1 MSCQADKGSNLQ
13 ARLERRL
20 QEVGI
25 HFICLRSSIQLT
37 LMAGWKYLLK
47 PNLIRLIPDT
57 ALVFRL
63 LAMVDKSIIPK
74 PPLLRVRTAAV
85 ARALDTVCL
94 GMKAIRA
101 TGKSPFFCREMISG
115 LVPLLKY
122 KSSPFLTINDA

>member
-1 MSCQADKGSNLQ
+1 MSRQADKVSNLQ

-25 HFICLRSSIQLT
+25 HFICLRSSTQLT
-37 LMAGWKYLLK
+37 LMAGSKYLLK
-47 PNLIRLIPDT
+47 PNPIRLIPDT

-74 PPLLRVRTAAV
+74 PPLLRVRTAAA

-101 TGKSPFFCREMISG
+101 TGKSPIF
-115 LVPLLKY
+115 VVK
-122 KSSPFLTINDA
+122 